1 MRGEFVEVGGARL
14 YYYAAGT
21 RGTGE
26 SLLLLHGFPT
36 SSHLWNQ
43 VVPLIPPGHRVV
55 VADLLGLGRS
65 DPPGGRDLSIPAHAG
80 RVLGLMDTLGIARAA
95 VVGHDI
101 GGSVALQLALH
112 EPARVSRLCL
122 VNSAAVDTR
131 PGAVLGAGGL
141 LPVLLRV
148 LPSSV
153 ATSALRSRMRRGYV
167 SPERGSHSIE
177 QYLRPFTNDAGQQ
190 AMMSHLSAAKAPAG
204 GESDAALSGIRIPVA
219 ILCGSDD
226 PIQPAGVSERL
237 GAAIPGATVEVVPEA
252 RHFLPEESP
261 QVVARVITELLSR

>member
-26 SLLLLHGFPT
+26 PLLLLHGFPT

-43 VVPLIPPGHRVV
+43 VVPLVPPGHRVV
-55 VADLLGLGRS
+55 VADLLGFGRS
-65 DPPGGRDLSIPAHAG
+65 DPPEGRDLSIGAHAM
-80 RVLGLMDTLGIARAA
+80 RVLGLMDALGIARAA

-101 GGSVALQLALH
+101 GGSVALKLALH
-112 EPARVSRLCL
+112 QPARVSRLCL
-122 VNSAAVDTR
+122 VNSAAADAR
-131 PGAVLGAGGL
+131 PGAVLRFGNLFAL
-141 LPVLLRV
+141 LLR
-148 LPSSV
+148 LFPASV

-177 QYLRPFTNDAGQQ
+177 QYLRPFANDAGNR
-190 AMMSHLSAAKAPAG
+190 AMMSHLTAGMDPA
-204 GESDAALSGIRIPVA
+204 EDEVMALSNIRVPVA
-219 ILCGSDD
+219 LLCGSDD
-226 PIQPAGVSERL
+226 PIRPAAMSRRIGEM
-237 GAAIPGATVEVVPEA
+237 IPGATVEVVPDA

>member
-26 SLLLLHGFPT
+26 PLLLLHGFPT

-43 VVPLIPPGHRVV
+43 VVPLVPPGHRVV
-55 VADLLGLGRS
+55 VSDLLGFGRS
-65 DPPGGRDLSIPAHAG
+65 DPPGGRDLSIGAHAR
-80 RVLGLMDTLGIARAA
+80 RVLGLMDALGITEAA

-101 GGSVALQLALH
+101 GGSVALRLALH

-122 VNSAAVDTR
+122 VNSAAISAR
-131 PGAVLGAGGL
+131 PGAALGSGGL
-141 LPVLLRV
+141 LPHLLRV

-177 QYLRPFTNDAGQQ
+177 QYLRPFTNNAGQQ
-190 AMMSHLSAAKAPAG
+190 AMVSHLAAAADQAAEDG
-204 GESDAALSGIRIPVA
+204 AALGGIRIPVA
-219 ILCGSDD
+219 VLCGRDD
-226 PIQPAGVSERL
+226 PIQPAEVSQRL
-237 GAAIPGATVEVVPEA
+237 GEAIAGATVEVVPDA

>member
-21 RGTGE
+21 RGAGE
-26 SLLLLHGFPT
+26 PLLLLHGFPT

-43 VVPLIPPGHRVV
+43 VVPLVPPGHRVV
-55 VADLLGLGRS
+55 VSDLLGFGRS
-65 DPPGGRDLSIPAHAG
+65 DPPGGRDLTIGAHAR
-80 RVLGLMDTLGIARAA
+80 RVLGLMDALGITEAA
-95 VVGHDI
+95 IVGHDI
-101 GGSVALQLALH
+101 GGSVALRIALD

-122 VNSAAVDTR
+122 VNSAAVSAP
-131 PGAVLGAGGL
+131 PGAALGFGGL
-141 LPVLLRV
+141 LPHLLRV

-177 QYLRPFTNDAGQQ
+177 QYLRPFTNNAGQQ
-190 AMMSHLSAAKAPAG
+190 AMVSHLVAG
-204 GESDAALSGIRIPVA
+204 SDHAVEDGAELGGLRIPVA
-219 ILCGSDD
+219 VLCGSDD
-226 PIQPAGVSERL
+226 PIQPAEVSQRL
-237 GAAIPGATVEVVPEA
+237 GAAIPGATVEVVPDA